1 MLFLLVRRAPPID
14 AASPISLS
22 RALSLSDT
30 SSLSFADLR
39 NLAALDP
46 RPLSLSAGTDAGAA
60 ILERATEGAQLLMSR
75 LFALEAKPSDAGPL
89 AVLPAG
95 AGAGT
100 GVGAAAWRLPR
111 RQPPPE
117 PKPMT
122 RWEKFAAEKGIKKK
136 QKREKLVWDET
147 TQSWRPRYGYQRVG
161 ENDGDG
167 GRDDAI
173 VELKKGDDIHADPW
187 ATRRK
192 ERKERVDKN
201 SRQQMRNRDEARGVP
216 KGGKAAA
223 AAAAARAAGAAA
235 PAAPV
240 GVPVDLEAAR
250 AHSGSGSTAPGGRSK
265 RARASDDADGDAAAA
280 RADAKK
286 RQRGAQGTAKA
297 LALSQRATASLGKF
311 DESRPGE
318 PDRKERG
325 RRRHFSPNV
334 VKGGGGGGDAQR
346 QLRML
351 SQVLAAPQRKAED
364 KARKEKQHAGGVT
377 RHGTHDGEAPGDVA
391 HRKKGRSAGGKM
403 TKITKARGKK

>member
-1 MLFLLVRRAPPID
+1 MSFPLVRSRFGAARGYFVMTAARAR
-14 AASPISLS
+14 SLYTY
-22 RALSLSDT
+22 LSY
-30 SSLSFADLR
+30 SFADLR

-46 RPLSLSAGTDAGAA
+46 RPLSLSAGADASTA
-60 ILERATEGAQLLMSR
+60 ILERATEGTQLLMSR
-75 LFALEAKPSDAGPL
+75 LFALQAKPSDAGPL

-95 AGAGT
+95 AGTGT

-173 VELKKGDDIHADPW
+173 VELKKGDDIYADPW

-265 RARASDDADGDAAAA
+265 RARASDDADDASS
-280 RADAKK
+280 RAEAKK

-325 RRRHFSPNV
+325 RRRQFAPNV
-334 VKGGGGGGDAQR
+334 VKGGSAGGDAQR